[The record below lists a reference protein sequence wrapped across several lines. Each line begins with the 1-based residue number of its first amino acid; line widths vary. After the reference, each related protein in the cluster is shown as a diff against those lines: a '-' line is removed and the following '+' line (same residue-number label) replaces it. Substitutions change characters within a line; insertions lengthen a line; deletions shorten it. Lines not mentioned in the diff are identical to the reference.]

1 MKLVVFLTLLI
12 KRFGKNTKYTIAIY
26 IYTPT
31 TTYHTSL
38 VFSSLLLSAV
48 NDWASNLNNH
58 LTSRQ
63 QVCLQGCEVSPNT
76 HWCGTG
82 LNIGSLII

>member
-48 NDWASNLNNH
+48 NDWD
-58 LTSRQ
+58 LT
-63 QVCLQGCEVSPNT
+63 
-76 HWCGTG
+76 
-82 LNIGSLII
+82 